1 MAVRMVYNTN
11 IRALRYDARQG
22 KALTDAEELRVKREA
37 ERYIDAGGLRRGGPR
52 LLVPLNRPV
61 RAFNP
66 FRSKL
71 PKIDAEHV
79 EVRFEG
85 AMVARPFIRSET
97 PPRRSRNL
105 FQEFK
110 LAALADLAC
119 VERMDMMRA
128 PTWFAERGQATP
140 NKVAGGSRRWRDGHH
155 FADALKRRGYVVLGA
170 GYFST
175 VFKKPGSDR
184 VVKVCHR
191 PDNWLDY
198 VLWATKAGYAGT
210 FAPRIFSYR
219 RYNQGRDGEFYVA
232 VMEELAETVD
242 RLSCRVSDGR
252 AVRAA
257 AHLRSYI
264 NINHD
269 QDGVAADRLFAGA
282 LRFAMEFRIEFR
294 GANFDLH
301 MGNWMVRFDGSL
313 VCTDPVSHGRSTA
326 PARMRTSDLLALQ
339 AA

>member
-1 MAVRMVYNTN
+1 MVYNTN

-52 LLVPLNRPV
+52 LLVPLNRPA

-66 FRSKL
+66 FRSKP

-79 EVRFEG
+79 VVRFEG

-110 LAALADLAC
+110 LAALADLER

-128 PTWFAERGQATP
+128 PTWVVGRPALRDPRSPA
-140 NKVAGGSRRWRDGHH
+140 AGVRSRWIDGEH
-155 FADALKRRGYVVLGA
+155 FIARLKKRGYCYLGS
-170 GYFST
+170 GCYST
-175 VFKKPGSDR
+175 VLYKPGSNR
-184 VVKVCHR
+184 VVKVSRR

-210 FAPRIFSYR
+210 FAPVVHSFR
-219 RYNQGRDGEFYVA
+219 RFNQGLDGEFYVA
-232 VMEELAETVD
+232 VVERLVETVNDIERRD
-242 RLSCRVSDGR
+242 RRHR
-252 AVRAA
+252 AVKAQGF
-257 AHLRSYI
+257 LRSYI
-264 NINHD
+264 HANHD
-269 QDGVAADRLFAGA
+269 QDGVAADRLFAGS
-282 LRFAMEFRIEFR
+282 LRFAVELRMEFR
-294 GANFDLH
+294 GAGLDLH
-301 MGNWMVRFDGSL
+301 AGNWMTREDGQL
-313 VCTDPVSHGRSTA
+313 VCTDPVCEGRSTA
-326 PARMRTSDLLALQ
+326 PSRMRNRDLRALQ

>member
-1 MAVRMVYNTN
+1 MVYNVAN
-11 IRALRYDARQG
+11 RALRYDAGQSVVLSR
-22 KALTDAEELRVKREA
+22 AEEQDVKREC
-37 ERYIDAGGLRRGGPR
+37 ERHLQGRGSRRADRVLHVRLPLRPAMAAMPHWLDAPKS
-52 LLVPLNRPV
+52 PNV
-61 RAFNP
+61 R
-66 FRSKL
+66 
-71 PKIDAEHV
+71 
-79 EVRFEG
+79 
-85 AMVARPFIRSET
+85 
-97 PPRRSRNL
+97 
-105 FQEFK
+105 FK
-110 LAALADLAC
+110 LAEVRLELADQRPA
-119 VERMDMMRA
+119 ERRMVAAFNNFMRDKVRLEQMDMMRA
-128 PTWFAERGQATP
+128 PTWFAERGHVTP
-140 NKVAGGSRRWRDGHH
+140 NRIAGGRRRWKDGHH